1 VALIDKSEFVGLDG
15 VAHLCTGGE
24 APWLRSHTTV
34 CERFGALKSA
44 GMAGREEM
52 FALAA
57 RARGRAARRLGV
69 EPREVAFLAHAS
81 EGLNQAVSSVDW
93 RAGDNVV
100 FADLE
105 YPSLIYPAARLR
117 ERGVEP
123 RVLRTRG
130 HHLSVDD
137 LAAHVD
143 GRTRLVLVSQVS
155 YLTGQQLDLARC
167 AEIAHGVGARLAVDA
182 THAAG
187 VVPVPGALCDF
198 VVSSC
203 YKWLLAT
210 HGVGLFAYS
219 ARRVGD
225 LVPATVGWHSVGRR
239 GGLDDPL
246 AMPWRPDASRL
257 EAGNPSLLGLAVLDN
272 ALERLERLAL
282 EAVERHAQVL
292 GAALIEG
299 LKARGWPVL
308 TPGAPEERAGNVCFL
323 ATDAAGLAAALA
335 ARRVL
340 VWGGEG
346 RIRVSPHV
354 HCDPDDVERFFAALD
369 QVAARPPH
377 PTAARP

>member
-1 VALIDKSEFVGLDG
+1 MALIDKSEFVGLDG

-24 APWLRSHTTV
+24 APWLRSHGGA
-34 CERFGALKSA
+34 CERFGVLKSA

-52 FALAA
+52 FAIGERA
-57 RARGRAARRLGV
+57 RARVARLLGV
-69 EPREVAFLAHAS
+69 ARDEVAFLAHSS
-81 EGLNQAVSSVDW
+81 EGLNQAVRSVEW

-105 YPSLIYPAARLR
+105 YPSLVYPAALLR

-123 RVLRTRG
+123 RAVRTRH
-130 HHLSVDD
+130 HHLAIDD
-137 LAAHVD
+137 LAARVD
-143 GRTRLVLVSQVS
+143 RRTRLVLVSQVS
-155 YLTGQQLDLARC
+155 YLTGQRLDLARC
-167 AEIAHGVGARLAVDA
+167 AEITRGVGARLAVDA

-187 VVPVPGALCDF
+187 VVPVPGDLCDF

-225 LVPATVGWHSVGRR
+225 LVPHTVGWHSVGRR
-239 GGLDDPL
+239 GGSADPL
-246 AMPWRPDASRL
+246 VMPWRADASRL

-272 ALERLERLAL
+272 ALARLERLAP
-282 EAVERHAQVL
+282 ADIERHAVTL
-292 GAALIEG
+292 GGALIEG
-299 LKARGWPVL
+299 LRARGRTVI
-308 TPGAPEERAGNVCFL
+308 TPAAAAERAGNVCFL
-323 ATDAAGLAAALA
+323 ADDAAGLAGRLA
-335 ARRVL
+335 ERGVL

-354 HCDPDDVERFFAALD
+354 HCDVDDIARFFAALD
-369 QVAARPPH
+369 GVRSH
-377 PTAARP
+377 VPTSAGL

>member
-15 VAHLCTGGE
+15 VTHLCTGGE
-24 APWLRSHTTV
+24 APWLRSHTAA

-44 GMAGREEM
+44 GMAGREQM
-52 FALAA
+52 FAIAA
-57 RARGRAARRLGV
+57 RARERAARRLGV
-69 EPREVAFLAHAS
+69 AVREVAFLAHAS
-81 EGLNQAVSSVDW
+81 EGLNQAVRALEW

-105 YPSLIYPAARLR
+105 YPSLIYPAAMLR

-123 RVLRTRG
+123 RMLRTRG
-130 HHLSVDD
+130 HYLSIDD

-143 GRTRLVLVSQVS
+143 RRTRLVLVSQVS
-155 YLTGQQLDLARC
+155 YLTGQRLDLARC
-167 AEIAHGVGARLAVDA
+167 AEIARGVGARLAVDA

-239 GGLDDPL
+239 GGPGDPL

-272 ALERLERLAL
+272 ALEQLERLAP
-282 EAVERHAQVL
+282 EAVERHALAL
-292 GAALIEG
+292 GDALIEG
-299 LKARGWPVL
+299 LRARGWPVI
-308 TPGAPEERAGNVCFL
+308 TPAAPAERAGNVCFL
-323 ATDAAGLAAALA
+323 ADDAVGLAAALA

-346 RIRVSPHV
+346 RVRVSPHV
-354 HCDPDDVERFFAALD
+354 HCDPDDVERFLRALD
-369 QVAARPPH
+369 QVGARPPQ
-377 PTAARP
+377 PAAAS